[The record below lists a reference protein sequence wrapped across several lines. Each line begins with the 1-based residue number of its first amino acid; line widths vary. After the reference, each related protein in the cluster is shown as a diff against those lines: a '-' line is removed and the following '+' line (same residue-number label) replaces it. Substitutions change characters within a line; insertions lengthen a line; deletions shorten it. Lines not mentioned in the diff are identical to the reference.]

1 MRIGFFVPYFDPRPA
16 GVGVYIEEIG
26 KRLCARNA
34 ETVVYTPRP
43 EVMPAWLKP
52 HQLRYLSAGM
62 PSLGG
67 AGAQRRALRLA
78 WLLAGARR
86 AVVRDRVDVFLSPGP
101 EVALG
106 LPVPSVMVIHDLT
119 VLRFPEAY
127 QRATVLQTRYLL
139 PQMARTATRI
149 VAVSENTKRDLVSDL
164 GLAGSGIDVVG
175 EGFDAATFYPRDE
188 ATVASVRAK
197 FDLKRPFLFYAGTLS
212 RHKNLKVVLQALAA
226 LSVSEPEL
234 EFVLGGRKDV
244 GVGGELDR
252 EAARLGLSSRFR
264 SLGYV
269 TRDELAAL
277 MSACAAFVY
286 PSRYEGFGLAPLEA
300 MACGAPVVASRV
312 ASLPE
317 VIGDGGFLVPEGQ
330 DWASVIQQAIN
341 APRAVQAARAVA
353 QAQRFDWD
361 VAVDQLQSVLERVV
375 RENQ

>member
-16 GVGVYIEEIG
+16 GVGVYIEEVG

-34 ETVVYTPRP
+34 DIVVYTPRP

-52 HQLRYLSAGM
+52 HQLRYLSAGV
-62 PSLGG
+62 PSLGL
-67 AGAQRRALRLA
+67 AGGQRRVLRLA

-86 AVVRDRVDVFLSPGP
+86 AVVQDKVDVFLSPGP

-139 PQMARTATRI
+139 PQMARRATRI

-164 GLAGSGIDVVG
+164 GLAPSGIDVVG

-188 ATVASVRAK
+188 ATVAAVRAK
-197 FDLKRPFLFYAGTLS
+197 FGLKRPFLFYAGTLS
-212 RHKNLKVVLQALAA
+212 RHKNLEVVLQALAT
-226 LSVSEPEL
+226 LSASKPEL

-252 EAARLGLSSRFR
+252 EAARLGLSDRFR

-269 TRDELAAL
+269 TRDELASL

-317 VIGDGGFLVPEGQ
+317 VIGEGGFLVPEGD
-330 DWASVIQQAIN
+330 DWAAVILKAIN
-341 APRAVQAARAVA
+341 APRAAQAARAVA

-361 VAVDQLQSVLERVV
+361 VAVEQLQSVLERVV
-375 RENQ
+375 REKQ